1 MAEALVEAQRCG
13 RVYLSPTSYLFG
25 CLKLSR
31 ILLSVYAKSPL
42 HLKET
47 LLCTQ
52 RCNISG

>member
-47 LLCTQ
+47 LLCTH
-52 RCNISG
+52 RCNNSG